1 MPKKPLVVGGIM
13 GNVMRYRNKEVVLP
27 AVPFFGGDFSSIGN
41 SGQAGRLMAGLT
53 IVEVVLALAI
63 MVIVFAAILPEFR
76 AIQNSWGS
84 KADNAEI
91 IQNSRVL
98 TDHLYRNLSKARR
111 ITAVSNSDNTNGYIE
126 FENTDGDVLRYDIRA
141 NNYVEFGAVDELSE
155 LAGPVSSLKFTC
167 YDAFDLD
174 NPLDMRTAD
183 VNDIRTVKI
192 QATLPN
198 PSRLGQDKTVAAQVY
213 IRSNPS
219 LESENIDLVGWWKL
233 DETSGT
239 TASDSSGNGNHGT
252 LINMG
257 GSSGWVTGK
266 DGGAL
271 NFDGR
276 NDCVQV
282 PDSPSFNI
290 EDQITVAAWINPED
304 TWSWRTIV
312 SKFAHTHYHCRTDL
326 YWFLYSR
333 KIGISL
339 AGPCGSSDLW
349 RPDVY
354 IPTDVWTHVA
364 LTYDGSE
371 MVMYKN
377 GVAVADRNERGTL
390 ELADSSSDEPF
401 YIGNNTEW
409 GEYFDGKIDDVR
421 IYRRA
426 LNVDEIAALCW
437 EQPLVAHWKLD
448 ETSGTTASD
457 SSDNGN
463 HGTLKKMNPPEW
475 VEGKVGGALDFDGY
489 DDYVEVPDSPSL
501 HIADGISIL
510 AWINPDDNDNWRTI
524 ASKFAHVPYC
534 RTDLYWFLYNRRIGA
549 SLAGPCGT
557 CNLWRPNVRI
567 SEDEWTHVALTYDG
581 SDMVMYK
588 DGDRESSTDASGS
601 LMLAASSSNESFY
614 IGKNT
619 EWHNEYF
626 DGTIDDL
633 RLYKSA
639 LSDDQIETIYNG
651 GELSGFGGQS
661 TPILP

>member
-1 MPKKPLVVGGIM
+1 M
-13 GNVMRYRNKEVVLP
+13 GNIIHYQNKLEVGLSNPTVVLP
-27 AVPFFGGDFSSIGN
+27 AVPFFGGDFSFIGN
-41 SGQAGRLMAGLT
+41 SGQAGRLRGGLT
-53 IVEVVLALAI
+53 IVEMVLALAI
-63 MVIVFAAILPEFR
+63 MAIVFAALLPEFR
-76 AIQNSWGS
+76 AIQNTWGS

-91 IQNSRVL
+91 IQNSRIL
-98 TDHLYRNLSKARR
+98 TDHLYRNITKARR
-111 ITAVSNSDNTNGYIE
+111 ITAVSNSDDTNGYIE
-126 FENTDGDVLRYDIRA
+126 FENVDGDVLRYDIQA
-141 NNYVEFGAVDELSE
+141 NNYVEFGAVDDELSE
-155 LAGPVSSLKFTC
+155 LAGPVSSLQFTC

-174 NPLDMRTAD
+174 NPLNMRTAD
-183 VNDIRTVKI
+183 VNDIRSVKI

-198 PSRLGQDKTVAAQVY
+198 SFRLGQDRTIAAQVY
-213 IRSNPS
+213 LRSNPN
-219 LESENIDLVGWWKL
+219 LESETIDLVGWWKL

-257 GSSGWVTGK
+257 WPSVWVTGK

-271 NFDGR
+271 DFDGR

-282 PDSPSFNI
+282 PDSPSFDI
-290 EDQITVAAWINPED
+290 EDQITVVAWINPED

-312 SKFAHTHYHCRTDL
+312 SKLAHTHYHYRLDL

-339 AGPCGSSDLW
+339 AGPCDSWDMW

-364 LTYDGSE
+364 FTYNGYE

-377 GVAVADRNERGTL
+377 GIEAADRNGSGTL

-401 YIGNNTEW
+401 YIGKNSEW
-409 GEYFDGKIDDVR
+409 GEYFYGKIDDVR

-426 LNVDEIAALCW
+426 LSADEIIALCW

-463 HGTLKKMNPPEW
+463 HGTLVNMNPANDW
-475 VEGKVGGALDFDGY
+475 VEGRVDGALDFDGY
-489 DDYVEVPDSPSL
+489 DDYVEVPDSSSL
-501 HIADGISIL
+501 HIADEISIL
-510 AWINPDDNDNWRTI
+510 AWIDPDDNDDWRTI
-524 ASKFAHVPYC
+524 VSKFAHVPYC
-534 RTDLYWFLYNRRIGA
+534 RTDLYLFLYNRRIGA

-557 CNLWRPNVRI
+557 WNLWRPDVYI
-567 SEDEWTHVALTYDG
+567 SEHQWTHVALTYNG
-581 SDMVMYK
+581 SNMVMYK
-588 DGDRESSTDASGS
+588 DGDRKSSMDASGS
-601 LMLAASSSNESFY
+601 LMLDASSSNESLY

-619 EWHNEYF
+619 GWYNELF

-633 RLYKSA
+633 RLYKRA

-651 GELSGFGGQS
+651 GELSEFSGEN

>member
-1 MPKKPLVVGGIM
+1 M
-13 GNVMRYRNKEVVLP
+13 GNIMHYQNKTVV
-27 AVPFFGGDFSSIGN
+27 
-41 SGQAGRLMAGLT
+41 RLRGGLT
-53 IVEVVLALAI
+53 IVEMVLALAI
-63 MVIVFAAILPEFR
+63 MVIVFAALLPEFR

-84 KADNAEI
+84 KADNAEV

-98 TDHLYRNLSKARR
+98 TDHLYRNLTKARR
-111 ITAVSNSDNTNGYIE
+111 ITSVSNLGNINGYIE
-126 FENTDGDVLRYDIRA
+126 FENIDGDILRYDIQE
-141 NNYVEFGAVDELSE
+141 NFIEFGAIDDGLSE
-155 LAGPVSSLKFTC
+155 LAGPISDLQFTC
-167 YDAFDLD
+167 YDALDLD
-174 NPLDMRTAD
+174 NPLNMRTAD
-183 VNDIRTVKI
+183 VNDIRCVKI
-192 QATLPN
+192 QATLSN
-198 PSRLGQDKTVAAQVY
+198 PSRLGQDKTVTAQVY
-213 IRSNPS
+213 LRSNPD

-252 LINMG
+252 LIRM
-257 GSSGWVTGK
+257 SSSRDWVSGK
-266 DGGAL
+266 VDGAL
-271 NFDGR
+271 DFDGR

-282 PDSPSFNI
+282 PDSPSFDI
-290 EDQITVAAWINPED
+290 DDQITVAAWINPES

-312 SKFAHTHYHCRTDL
+312 SKFAHTRRHYRLDL
-326 YWFLYSR
+326 YWFLYNR

-339 AGPCGSSDLW
+339 AGPCGRWDLW
-349 RPDVY
+349 RPNVY
-354 IPTDVWTHVA
+354 IPTDIWTHVV

-377 GVAVADRNERGTL
+377 GVAMADRRERGAL
-390 ELADSSSDEPF
+390 ELADSSSDESF
-401 YIGNNTEW
+401 YIGKNTEW
-409 GEYFDGKIDDVR
+409 GEYFKGKIDDVR

-426 LNVDEIAALCW
+426 LSADEIAALCW

-463 HGTLKKMNPPEW
+463 HGTLVNMNPANDW
-475 VEGKVGGALDFDGY
+475 VEGTVGGALDFDGH

-510 AWINPDDNDNWRTI
+510 AWINPDDNDHWRTI

-534 RTDLYWFLYNRRIGA
+534 RTDLYWFLYRRRIGV
-549 SLAGPCGT
+549 SLAGPCGRWG
-557 CNLWRPNVRI
+557 LWRPNVRI
-567 SEDEWTHVALTYDG
+567 SEHEWTHVALIYDG

-588 DGDRESSTDASGS
+588 DGDRRRSTDASGS
-601 LMLAASSSNESFY
+601 LMLANHSSNESFY

-619 EWHNEYF
+619 EWHNEHF

-639 LSDDQIETIYNG
+639 LSEGQIETIYNG
-651 GELSGFGGQS
+651 GELSEFSGRT

>member
-1 MPKKPLVVGGIM
+1 M
-13 GNVMRYRNKEVVLP
+13 GNIIHYQDKLEVGLSNPTV
-27 AVPFFGGDFSSIGN
+27 V
-41 SGQAGRLMAGLT
+41 RLRGGLT
-53 IVEVVLALAI
+53 IVEMVLALAI
-63 MVIVFAAILPEFR
+63 MAIVFAALLPEFR

-91 IQNSRVL
+91 IQNSRIL
-98 TDHLYRNLSKARR
+98 TDHLYRNITKARR
-111 ITAVSNSDNTNGYIE
+111 ITAVSNSDDTNGYIE
-126 FENTDGDVLRYDIRA
+126 FENVDGDVLRYDIRA
-141 NNYVEFGAVDELSE
+141 NNYVEFGAVDDELSE
-155 LAGPVSSLKFTC
+155 LAGPVSSLQFTC

-174 NPLDMRTAD
+174 NPLNMHTAD
-183 VNDIRTVKI
+183 VNDIRSVKI
-192 QATLPN
+192 QTTLPN
-198 PSRLGQDKTVAAQVY
+198 PFRLGQDRTIAAQVY
-213 IRSNPS
+213 LRSNPN
-219 LESENIDLVGWWKL
+219 LESETIDLVGWWKL

-257 GSSGWVTGK
+257 WPSVWVTGK

-271 NFDGR
+271 DFDGR

-282 PDSPSFNI
+282 PDSPSFDI
-290 EDQITVAAWINPED
+290 EDQITVVAWINPED

-312 SKFAHTHYHCRTDL
+312 SKLAHTHYHYRLDL

-339 AGPCGSSDLW
+339 AGPCGSWDMW

-364 LTYDGSE
+364 LTYNGSE

-377 GVAVADRNERGTL
+377 GIEAADRNERGTL

-401 YIGNNTEW
+401 YIGKNSEW
-409 GEYFDGKIDDVR
+409 GEYFEGKIDDVR

-426 LNVDEIAALCW
+426 LSADEIAALCW

-463 HGTLKKMNPPEW
+463 HGTLVNMNPANDW
-475 VEGKVGGALDFDGY
+475 VEGRVDGALDFDGY
-489 DDYVEVPDSPSL
+489 DDYVEVPDSSSL
-501 HIADGISIL
+501 HIADEISIL
-510 AWINPDDNDNWRTI
+510 AWINPDDNDQWRTI

-534 RTDLYWFLYNRRIGA
+534 RTDLYLFLYNRRIGA
-549 SLAGPCGT
+549 SLAGPCGFW
-557 CNLWRPNVRI
+557 NLWRPNVYI
-567 SEDEWTHVALTYDG
+567 SEDEWTHVALTYNG
-581 SDMVMYK
+581 SNMVMYK
-588 DGDRESSTDASGS
+588 NGDRGSSTDASGS

-619 EWHNEYF
+619 EWHSERFN
-626 DGTIDDL
+626 GTIDDL
-633 RLYKSA
+633 RLYKRA

-651 GELSGFGGQS
+651 GELSEFDGEN